1 MSISTDVASLQIM
14 ADVYKRKNS
23 RSVFDK
29 TVKSLVQEVPYIDW
43 VGIYLISED
52 QILDLVAT
60 SSEEDDLGWESN
72 GELKFPINNSTQEQI
87 GVMVVRSKQA
97 IAFDVTD
104 VSTLE
109 TIAEAIGQIC
119 YSN

>member
-14 ADVYKRKNS
+14 AEVYKK
-23 RSVFDK
+23 RSSQSIFEK
-29 TVKSLVQEVPYIDW
+29 TVKSLVQEVSYIDW
-43 VGIYLISED
+43 VGIYLISEE
-52 QILDLVAT
+52 QDLELIT
-60 SSEEDDLGWESN
+60 SSDEDNDLNWEYN
-72 GELKFPINNSTQEQI
+72 GELKFPIKDSTEQQI
-87 GVMVVRSKQA
+87 GLMVVRSKQA

-119 YSN
+119 YAN